1 MGKLLAIANKYET
14 KGKMNLFEEAFV
26 NLETGVE
33 KDLRGAV
40 NNRQVTVV
48 SKESW
53 DATCAELGKEL
64 DWTARRANL
73 LIEGIELTNN
83 TGKILSIGNEVTI
96 EITNELKPCN
106 RMDENYTGLQE
117 ALAPDWRGGV
127 TCKILNGGNIKVG
140 DEVCLS

>member
-14 KGKMNLFEEAFV
+14 KGEMNLFEEAFV

-33 KDLRGAV
+33 KDFRGAV

-64 DWTARRANL
+64 DWTFRRANL
-73 LIEGIELTNN
+73 LIQGVELINN
-83 TGKILSIGNEVTI
+83 TGRILSIGNEVTI
-96 EITNELKPCN
+96 EITNELQPCN
-106 RMDENYTGLQE
+106 RMDETCMGLQE
-117 ALAPDWRGGV
+117 VLMPDWRGGV
-127 TCKILNGGNIKVG
+127 TCKIISGGNIKVG
-140 DEVCLS
+140 DEVYLS